1 MVGPRRPQFV
11 LFGSSIV
18 EYSFGEQGWG
28 AILADIYSRKAD
40 IFLRGYGGWNS
51 RQALQVVDQVFPTD
65 DPVQPS
71 LVIVYFGGNDSKL
84 PSPDGVSAH
93 VPLSEYVENMRK
105 IAIHLKS
112 LSEKTRLIFLTAPP
126 VNEAQILELFG
137 TVGRKNLLLQK
148 YADAC
153 VELCHEMGIKAI
165 NLCNAFK
172 QHNGWMTTCFT
183 DGVHLT
189 PVGSKIVAKEILKVL
204 AEADWKPSL
213 HWETLSAEFA

>member
-51 RQALQVVDQVFPTD
+51 RQALQVVDQVFPKD

-112 LSEKTRLIFLTAPP
+112 VSEKTRLIFLTAPP
-126 VNEAQILELFG
+126 VNEAQILEH
-137 TVGRKNLLLQK
+137 
-148 YADAC
+148 AC